1 MNNFSILYYKLLVAN
16 TTFFPKTFIY
26 VLNHGKFCIFLKTP
40 SSNSDSVCNISANDF
55 MSEGCARHDKMIHSD
70 CGLQGSGDCSMEGTA
85 DNTRPEA
92 FLPAAAGAGA
102 TRTREATGTGRRTLW
117 RISMPGW
124 PP

>member
-1 MNNFSILYYKLLVAN
+1 MYFSKD
-16 TTFFPKTFIY
+16 
-26 VLNHGKFCIFLKTP
+26 

-55 MSEGCARHDKMIHSD
+55 MSEGCARHDKMNLSD

-85 DNTRPEA
+85 DNTQPEVFPLA
-92 FLPAAAGAGA
+92 VVGAGA
-102 TRTREATGTGRRTLW
+102 TRMREATGTGRRTLS